1 MRIAKIKWA
10 MPHCY
15 ALIFFIIILVA
26 LLTWCIPSGS
36 FDYHSVTLPGG
47 ETKTLVIPGSY
58 HLLDKVSSEGDLR
71 QGIAAVLAA
80 PMEGI
85 IKAAD
90 VVAFVL
96 IVGGAFGII
105 LRTGAI
111 ERGLVALAERL
122 AGKGILVI
130 PIAMTLFSL
139 GGATFGMSE
148 EVIPLYAIFISLMF
162 ALGYDSMTAILILSG
177 NPDWL
182 RWRNDQSVL
191 CTHCPGRS
199 GYSGK
204 SAALATCYCM
214 AGLHATGDCLHHVVR
229 APC

>member
-71 QGIAAVLAA
+71 QGITAVLAA

-162 ALGYDSMTAILILSG
+162 ALVMT
-177 NPDWL
+177 
-182 RWRNDQSVL
+182 Q
-191 CTHCPGRS
+191 
-199 GYSGK
+199 
-204 SAALATCYCM
+204 
-214 AGLHATGDCLHHVVR
+214 
-229 APC
+229 